1 MDKNLM
7 EPLTNKILPR
17 DMEAWEPRIFSKIFP
32 WIFFI
37 TLILLLT
44 FVILYASLAHASIAL
59 PGEDISSKMESAGT
73 LLRFIDT
80 ALFKWTAR
88 ILSGVCMFGT
98 AWCFKEQRI
107 GTGVIVLIAALLFGT
122 STLWVKNIFSAAGG
136 DSVFSQNTITMEHTT
151 HA

>member
-1 MDKNLM
+1 MRDLYFQPIQNSSRPPTSL
-7 EPLTNKILPR
+7 EPSIEYW
-17 DMEAWEPRIFSKIFP
+17 MP

-44 FVILYASLAHASIAL
+44 FVILFSIPAHAGVSL
-59 PGEDISSKMESAGT
+59 PGEDISTKMESAGT

-107 GTGVIVLIAALLFGT
+107 GTGVVVLIAALLFGT
-122 STLWVKNIFSAAGG
+122 ATMWVKNIFNAAGG
-136 DSVFSQNTITMEHTT
+136 DSVFTMHSPMMERVCLS

>member
-1 MDKNLM
+1 MQDPYFQAIQESNQDHFYEKWMPFL
-7 EPLTNKILPR
+7 
-17 DMEAWEPRIFSKIFP
+17 
-32 WIFFI
+32 FFT
-37 TLILLLT
+37 TLILLLI
-44 FVILYASLAHASIAL
+44 FVILFSLPALADGISL

-107 GTGVIVLIAALLFGT
+107 GTGVVVLIAALLFGT
-122 STLWVKNIFSAAGG
+122 STMWVKNIFSAAGG
-136 DSVFSQNTITMEHTT
+136 DSVFSSTLHIKDRT
-151 HA
+151 HLTYA

>member
-1 MDKNLM
+1 MLDLYFPPFPGHPKPGSFELWM
-7 EPLTNKILPR
+7 
-17 DMEAWEPRIFSKIFP
+17 P

-37 TLILLLT
+37 TLILLLA
-44 FVILYASLAHASIAL
+44 FVILFSLPAHADGVSL

-107 GTGVIVLIAALLFGT
+107 GTGVVVLIAALLFGT
-122 STLWVKNIFSAAGG
+122 ATMWVKNIFSAAGG
-136 DSVFSQNTITMEHTT
+136 DSVFTLYQPAIERITPR

>member
-1 MDKNLM
+1 MQEQYFQPIQNHTRPGSLEIWM
-7 EPLTNKILPR
+7 
-17 DMEAWEPRIFSKIFP
+17 P

-44 FVILYASLAHASIAL
+44 FVILFSLPAHADGVSL

-107 GTGVIVLIAALLFGT
+107 GTGVVVLIAALLFGT
-122 STLWVKNIFSAAGG
+122 STMWVKNIFSAAGG
-136 DSVFSQNTITMEHTT
+136 DSVFTLSQPVLQRTWPRYV
-151 HA
+151 

>member
-1 MDKNLM
+1 MIDLYFQPIPDHRKLGNFELWM
-7 EPLTNKILPR
+7 
-17 DMEAWEPRIFSKIFP
+17 P

-37 TLILLLT
+37 TLILLLA
-44 FVILYASLAHASIAL
+44 FVILFSLPAHADSVSL
-59 PGEDISSKMESAGT
+59 PGEDISTKMESAGT

-107 GTGVIVLIAALLFGT
+107 GTGVVVLIAALLFGT
-122 STLWVKNIFSAAGG
+122 ATMWVKNIFSAAGG
-136 DSVFSQNTITMEHTT
+136 DSVFTLNRITPELRIV
-151 HA
+151 APYA

>member
-1 MDKNLM
+1 MQDLFYKPQRENAKRNFYETLM
-7 EPLTNKILPR
+7 PTLFL
-17 DMEAWEPRIFSKIFP
+17 A
-32 WIFFI
+32 
-37 TLILLLT
+37 TLIFLLI
-44 FVILYASLAHASIAL
+44 FVIIFTTLPAHGESISL
-59 PGEDISSKMESAGT
+59 PGDDISSKMESAGT

-107 GTGVIVLIAALLFGT
+107 GTGVVVLIAALLFGT
-122 STLWVKNIFSAAGG
+122 STMWVKNIFSAAGG
-136 DSVFSQNTITMEHTT
+136 DSVFSLKVPLNQENYFA

>member
-1 MDKNLM
+1 MLDQFFQPIPMHPSPGSFEKWM
-7 EPLTNKILPR
+7 
-17 DMEAWEPRIFSKIFP
+17 P
-32 WIFFI
+32 WLYFI
-37 TLILLLT
+37 TLILLLL
-44 FVILYASLAHASIAL
+44 FVIVFSLPAHAESVSL

-107 GTGVIVLIAALLFGT
+107 GTGVVVLIAALLFGT
-122 STLWVKNIFSAAGG
+122 ATMWVKNIFSAAGG
-136 DSVFSQNTITMEHTT
+136 DSVFTLTQPNVDRT
-151 HA
+151 HSRHA

>member
-1 MDKNLM
+1 MDENLI
-7 EPLTNKILPR
+7 EPLAEELLSPNI
-17 DMEAWEPRIFSKIFP
+17 EAWMPF
-32 WIFFI
+32 IFFI
-37 TLILLLT
+37 TLGLLLT
-44 FVILYASLAHASIAL
+44 FVIVFAGPAHASVAL

-136 DSVFSQNTITMEHTT
+136 DSVFSQNTAAKEPTT

>member
-1 MDKNLM
+1 MLNLYFPPFQEHPKPGSFELWM
-7 EPLTNKILPR
+7 
-17 DMEAWEPRIFSKIFP
+17 P

-44 FVILYASLAHASIAL
+44 FVILCSLPAHADSVSL

-80 ALFKWTAR
+80 ALFKWVAR

-107 GTGVIVLIAALLFGT
+107 GTGVIILIAALLFGT
-122 STLWVKNIFSAAGG
+122 STMWVKNIFSAAGG
-136 DSVFSQNTITMEHTT
+136 DSVFTLNQPVTPRDLSR